1 MNRLTLI
8 TGACGG
14 IGRSLCQYFIEQG
27 DRVIALDRDA
37 AALAS
42 LQVELGSACLTV
54 AADLTDAD
62 AVQQALAPLL
72 QAHGPV
78 QVLIANAGAAAATT
92 LQHTTPALWQQDIA
106 LNLNG
111 TYHSVEAVRPGMMQQ
126 GKGAIVLIGSVNG
139 MAALGHPAYSA
150 AKAGL
155 ISYTRALAL
164 EYGRHGIRANIVC
177 PGTVKTPAW
186 QARVDKNP
194 QVFEHLKKWYP
205 LGDFATPLDIA
216 KAAWF
221 LASDDARMISGVSLP
236 VDGGLMAGNRVM
248 AEELT
253 LEAF

>member
-14 IGRSLCQYFIEQG
+14 IGRSICKYFIEQG
-27 DRVIALDRDA
+27 DRVIALDRDM
-37 AALAS
+37 AALSS
-42 LQVELGSACLTV
+42 LQSELGAACLTV

-62 AVQQALAPLL
+62 AVQHALAPLL

-92 LQHTTPALWQQDIA
+92 LQQTTPELWQQDIA

-111 TYHSVEAVRPGMMQQ
+111 TYHSVEAVRPGMMQL

-194 QVFEHLKKWYP
+194 KVFEQLKKWYP